1 MIDKSRIKPLSHKAR
16 ASIKASGW
24 MTVWEG
30 AIRSGKTVASLIAWM
45 LYISRSPENTFIMS
59 GNTLGSIIR
68 NTVVGDFGLLAMFP
82 KAVLTKDESNT
93 TVIRFGHK
101 IIYLFGAHDERD
113 YKRLK
118 GLTAGG
124 WYADEVAT
132 HPESFIVEALARTA
146 VSRDRRIF
154 WTLNPVVP
162 SHYIYTR
169 FTDVWEEQESPG
181 YLRFHFTLDDN
192 LAMDKQ
198 RKAELASQY
207 TGRYKAMYILGLRVA
222 AEGVIYDAFNRNMVY
237 SKPPTSENIYDCQ
250 KFVACDY
257 GTINPCV
264 FLECTKERDGKIYVM
279 REYRWDSRKELQ
291 QKSDEQYVD
300 AMRKFIGSPEEC
312 EHTIIVDPSASSFI
326 TALKLAGYSVMN
338 GKNDVLPGIRRVS
351 SLFALDRIRIH
362 ESCTGLISELELY
375 VWDEKAALNGDER
388 PLKTND
394 HAPDALRY
402 YCMTALTIYDLGDM
416 GIEDEVKT

>member
-1 MIDKSRIKPLSHKAR
+1 MDDNNRLKPLSHKAR
-16 ASIKASGW
+16 ASIKATGW

-45 LYISRSPENTFIMS
+45 LYVARSPENVFIMS

-68 NTVVGDFGLLAMFP
+68 NTIVGDFGLLSMFP
-82 KAVLTKDESNT
+82 AASLTKDRSGT
-93 TVIRFGHK
+93 TIIRLANK
-101 IIYLFGAHDERD
+101 VIYLFGAHDDSD

-162 SHYIYTR
+162 SHYIYTK
-169 FTDVWEEQESPG
+169 FTDVWEEQQSPG

-192 LAMDKQ
+192 LAMTKE
-198 RKAELASQY
+198 RKAELESQY

-222 AEGVIYDAFNRNMVY
+222 AEGVIYDGFNRNMLY
-237 SKPPTSENIYDCQ
+237 SKIPDDVKFYEQ
-250 KFVACDY
+250 KYVACDY

-264 FLECTKERDGKIYVM
+264 FLECALGSDSRIYVM
-279 REYRWDSRKELQ
+279 REYRWDSRKEMA
-291 QKSDEQYVD
+291 QKTDEQYVE
-300 AMRKFIGSPEEC
+300 AMHKFIGSPEEC
-312 EHTIIVDPSASSFI
+312 EHQIIVDPSASSFI
-326 TALKLAGYSVMN
+326 TALKIDGYSVIQ

-351 SLFALDRIRIH
+351 SLFGLNRLRIH

-375 VWDEKAALNGDER
+375 VWDEKAAQNGDER

-402 YCMTALTIYDLGDM
+402 YCMTALTVFDLANM
-416 GIEDEVKT
+416 GIDDEI

>member
-1 MIDKSRIKPLSHKAR
+1 MIENTRLKPLSHKAR
-16 ASIKASGW
+16 ASIKANGW

-45 LYISRSPENTFIMS
+45 LYISRSPENVFIMS
-59 GNTLGSIIR
+59 GNTLGSVIR
-68 NTVVGDFGLLAMFP
+68 NTIVGDFGLLAMFP
-82 KAVLTKDESNT
+82 KAVLTKDKSNT
-93 TVIRFGHK
+93 TIIRFGGK
-101 IIYLFGAHDERD
+101 VIYLFGAHDDSD

-154 WTLNPVVP
+154 WTLNPAVP
-162 SHYIYTR
+162 SHYIYTL
-169 FTDVWEEQESPG
+169 FTDVWEEQQSPG

-192 LAMDKQ
+192 LAMDKK
-198 RKAELASQY
+198 RKDELASQY
-207 TGRYKAMYILGLRVA
+207 TGRYRAMYILGLRVA
-222 AEGVIYDAFNRNMVY
+222 AEGVIYDAFKRSMIY
-237 SKPPTSENIYDCQ
+237 SELPEGVQFNDQ
-250 KFVACDY
+250 RFVACDY

-264 FLECTKERDGKIYVM
+264 FLECALGSDRTIYVM
-279 REYRWDSRKELQ
+279 REYRWDSRKEQQ
-291 QKSDEQYVD
+291 QKTDEQYVEL
-300 AMRKFIGSPEEC
+300 MHKFIGTPEEC
-312 EHTIIVDPSASSFI
+312 EHTIIVDPSAASFI
-326 TALKLAGYSVMN
+326 TALKIDGYIVQN

-351 SLFALDRIRIH
+351 SLFGLNRIRIH

-375 VWDEKAALNGDER
+375 VWDEKAAQNGDER

-402 YCMTALTIYDLGDM
+402 YCMTALTVFDLANM
-416 GIEDEVKT
+416 GIDNEI

>member
-1 MIDKSRIKPLSHKAR
+1 MDSTRIKPLSHKAR
-16 ASIKASGW
+16 ASIKATGW

-45 LYISRSPENTFIMS
+45 LYISRSPENVFIMS
-59 GNTLGSIIR
+59 GNTLGSVIR
-68 NTVVGDFGLLAMFP
+68 NTIVGDFGLLAMFP
-82 KAVLTKDESNT
+82 KAVLTKDKSNT
-93 TVIRFGHK
+93 TIIRFGGK
-101 IIYLFGAHDERD
+101 VIYLFGAHDDSD

-154 WTLNPVVP
+154 WTLNPAVP
-162 SHYIYTR
+162 SNYIYTR
-169 FTDVWEEQESPG
+169 FTDVWEEQQSPG

-192 LAMDKQ
+192 LAMDKK

-207 TGRYKAMYILGLRVA
+207 TGRYRAMYILGLRVA
-222 AEGVIYDAFNRNMVY
+222 AEGVIYDAFKRSMIY
-237 SKPPTSENIYDCQ
+237 SELPEGVNFNDQ
-250 KFVACDY
+250 RFVACDY

-264 FLECTKERDGKIYVM
+264 FLECALGSDRTIYVM
-279 REYRWDSRKELQ
+279 REYRWDSRKEQQ
-291 QKSDEQYVD
+291 QKTDEQYVEL
-300 AMRKFIGSPEEC
+300 MHKFIGTPEEC
-312 EHTIIVDPSASSFI
+312 EHTIIVDPSAASFI
-326 TALKLAGYSVMN
+326 TALKIDGYIVQN

-351 SLFALDRIRIH
+351 SLFGLNRIRIH

-375 VWDEKAALNGDER
+375 VWDEKAAQNGDER

-402 YCMTALTIYDLGDM
+402 YCMTALTVFDLANM
-416 GIEDEVKT
+416 GIDNEI